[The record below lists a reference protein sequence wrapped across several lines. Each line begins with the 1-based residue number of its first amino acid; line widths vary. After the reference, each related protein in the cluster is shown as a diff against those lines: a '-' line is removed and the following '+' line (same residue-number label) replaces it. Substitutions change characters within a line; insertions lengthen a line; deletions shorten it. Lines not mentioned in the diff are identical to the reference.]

1 MFMQFGT
8 RTWNRT
14 ELQYLFLCCKI
25 DLVGDLVGD
34 LRGDLRGDLGDALTN
49 SVVRCNPLLIFQRR
63 VLDLSWTQGIIKIEN
78 TVMLCSKTILPFTA

>member
-1 MFMQFGT
+1 MFKQFGT

-14 ELQYLFLCCKI
+14 ELQYLFRCCKI
-25 DLVGDLVGD
+25 DLGGDLGD
-34 LRGDLRGDLGDALTN
+34 DLGDALTN

>member
-1 MFMQFGT
+1 MFEQFGT

-25 DLVGDLVGD
+25 DLG
-34 LRGDLRGDLGDALTN
+34 GDLGDALTN